1 LNKWGENSFKNFTKK
16 VFDFLDLLVE
26 YPLIGTIENKEL
38 DIRGFVIVKQL
49 TLFYPIRN
57 NKIIL
62 LRFYDNLQ
70 NPISMRY
77 E

>member
-1 LNKWGENSFKNFTKK
+1 MIKKTTFDFSNIQAYLLNKWGKNSFKNFTKK

-49 TLFYPIRN
+49 TLF
-57 NKIIL
+57 
-62 LRFYDNLQ
+62 
-70 NPISMRY
+70 
-77 E
+77 